1 MLLDSPVSFVRRFV
15 SRTVASTESVRMGF
29 APVLLDILGLIARR
43 LFCLTQSVIPIALA
57 TGYVVPASVSVFPGS
72 RGRIALS
79 LSPAL
84 ALSRA
89 FLALA
94 GAYVVTMAPASAT
107 ASMRVTIVLSCRR

>member
-29 APVLLDILGLIARR
+29 APVLLDILGPIARR
-43 LFCLTQSVIPIALA
+43 LFCLTQPVIPTALV